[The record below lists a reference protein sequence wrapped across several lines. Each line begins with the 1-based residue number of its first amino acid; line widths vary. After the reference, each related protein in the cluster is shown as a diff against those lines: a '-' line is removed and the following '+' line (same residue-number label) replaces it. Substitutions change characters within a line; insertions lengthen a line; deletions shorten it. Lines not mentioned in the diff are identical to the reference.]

1 VSTDAVV
8 DKAFSRGTAAKYDS
22 LTPRQAGLVVAFT
35 MLIGTPFAP
44 FAEFGVFHKLILPG
58 DIGQTATNILGHNK
72 LFLTGIFFLIVNYV
86 LDVVIAWGL
95 YFLFVPVNRSLSLL
109 AAWFRLVFTAIG
121 LFSVLHLVTAFRLLN
136 EPAYLTA
143 FGPDQ
148 LHAQLMLLLN
158 SFRSDWS
165 IGLLIFALHLVLVG
179 YLIYRSGYIPKIIG
193 ILLVINGLA
202 WIVNSLHPYFFP
214 SMHLDFLFV
223 AYFGELILMLWLLAR
238 GWVLPESIET
248 RARAPT

>member
-1 VSTDAVV
+1 VSTDAVT
-8 DKAFSRGTAAKYDS
+8 DKAFSRGTATKYDG

-95 YFLFVPVNRSLSLL
+95 YFLFAPVNRSLSLL

-148 LHAQLMLLLN
+148 LHAQLMLLLS

-165 IGLLIFALHLVLVG
+165 IGLLIFALHLILVG

-202 WIVNSLHPYFFP
+202 WIVGSLHPYFFP

-238 GWVLPESIET
+238 GWVLPESFG
-248 RARAPT
+248 RRNAA